1 MLRGN
6 EGSAPIHN
14 STSNNRHIVDLTR
27 EMRNLYDENFK
38 TKERDPE
45 KNYMME
51 KPPMLKD

>member
-1 MLRGN
+1 MTKMLRRN

-14 STSNNRHIVDLTR
+14 STSNNTHIADLTK

-45 KNYMME
+45 RN
-51 KPPMLKD
+51 